1 MIERRDF
8 LKMGAM
14 TAMAAAALPEKAH
27 GAVDNTKVYTC
38 YDDAMVSG
46 TTVDAAVVKTAVES
60 CFKAMAGTSTVAD
73 AIRAVFPGVTA
84 SSKIAIKINCLNTSI
99 SPRFEAVKALIEC
112 LKTVVNGANISLFD
126 NNLWTT
132 AKVDKAYGAS
142 NLNALG
148 IWHGEDSYGSPTVNI
163 TGRNYYV
170 SQRIQAADFGIS
182 LAALKPHQ
190 YYAGYLSGTIKNMM
204 GAVSTSTSSYT
215 DGERFHSGA
224 TPFANLF
231 SGYMNSKLHLY
242 FVDMIFGTRHE
253 NYSSWTKVVK
263 RITMGTSPSRVDAY
277 MVQVIKDVGLNAYN
291 TTTLVPA
298 AVGPT
303 GYTRVDVTASTEP
316 PKWSREDAEKAIR
329 DHKAGSVT
337 EAGAQGAVNNY
348 LIEANK

>member
-1 MIERRDF
+1 
-8 LKMGAM
+8 
-14 TAMAAAALPEKAH
+14 
-27 GAVDNTKVYTC
+27 
-38 YDDAMVSG
+38 MVSG
-46 TTVDAAVVKTAVES
+46 TTVNAAVVKTAVES
-60 CFKAMAGTSTVAD
+60 CFKAMAGASTVAD
-73 AIRAVFPGVTA
+73 AVRAVFPGVTA
-84 SSKIAIKINCLNTSI
+84 GSKIAIKINCLRPEV
-99 SPRFEAVKALIEC
+99 SPRFESVKALIEC
-112 LKTVVNGANISLFD
+112 LKTVVSAGNISLFD
-126 NNLWTT
+126 NNLWRSG
-132 AKVDKAYGAS
+132 KVDAAYGAA

-148 IWHGEDSYGSPTVNI
+148 IWHGEDTYGSPAVNI
-163 TGRNYYV
+163 TGRNMYV
-170 SQRIQAADFGIS
+170 SQRLQAADFGIS

-204 GAVSTSTSSYT
+204 GAVSATTSSYA
-215 DGERFHSGA
+215 GESSGASRFHSGA

-231 SGYMNSKLHLY
+231 SGYMGSKLHLY

-253 NYSSWTKVVK
+253 NYPSWTKVVK

-303 GYTRVDVTASTEP
+303 GYTRVDVTASAEP

-329 DHKAGSVT
+329 DHKAGTVT